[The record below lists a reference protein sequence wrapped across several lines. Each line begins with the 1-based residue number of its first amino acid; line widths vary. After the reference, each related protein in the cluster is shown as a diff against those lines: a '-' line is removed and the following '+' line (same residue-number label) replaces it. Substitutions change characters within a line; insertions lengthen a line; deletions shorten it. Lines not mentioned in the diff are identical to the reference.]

1 MLYFWHNV
9 LFAPLL
15 NLLIV
20 LYNGPALAS
29 LGIAVIELTI
39 IIRLTLLPFTIVSE
53 QNKKAYAK
61 IEKEIQR
68 LEQEFRNDPVQK
80 NIELR
85 KMLKKHRVDPWAKT
99 ALLGIQL
106 VVLILLY
113 QVFLGGI
120 NAKFSALYASVAHP
134 DYVNTMFFG
143 FDLGERY
150 NPWGAGIVAAMLFIE
165 ILVEQKERLAYLTN
179 SDVLFRYA
187 FPAAT
192 FAALYFLPAVKSL
205 FILTS
210 MIFSLIVAGLFSL
223 FRTSKKSA

>member
-1 MLYFWHNV
+1 MISFWHNV

-20 LYNGPALAS
+20 LYNGPGFGSLA
-29 LGIAVIELTI
+29 IAVIELTLL
-39 IIRLTLLPFTIVSE
+39 IRLALIPFTVVSE
-53 QNKKAYAK
+53 QNKNVYVK
-61 IEKEIQR
+61 IEKEMER
-68 LEQEFRNDPVQK
+68 LQQEFRNDPVQK
-80 NIELR
+80 REELR
-85 KMLKKHRVDPWAKT
+85 KMLKKHRLNPWAKA
-99 ALLGIQL
+99 ALLGVQL

-120 NAKFSALYASVAHP
+120 NAKFSALYPSVAHP

-143 FDLGERY
+143 FDLGERH
-150 NPWGAGIVAAMLFIE
+150 NPWGAGIVAAMLFVE
-165 ILVEQKERLAYLTN
+165 IFVEQKKRLVYITN

-187 FPAAT
+187 FPAAS

-210 MIFSLIVAGLFSL
+210 MIFSLIVSGLFL
-223 FRTSKKSA
+223 LTTKKQES